1 MSSEETVGQQQ
12 PRERPEPSMPDDE
25 IDAERERKR
34 DGLSSIQTKP
44 GDRKTD
50 SVWMLVVEAE
60 LVADELVKEYSAD
73 GAIERL
79 QSRRQTS
86 NEQLQA
92 RCNEAIAYIRREVLA
107 DE

>member
-1 MSSEETVGQQQ
+1 MSQ
-12 PRERPEPSMPDDE
+12 REWH
-25 IDAERERKR
+25 
-34 DGLSSIQTKP
+34 DG
-44 GDRKTD
+44 
-50 SVWMLVVEAE
+50 VVD
-60 LVADELVKEYSAD
+60 VADELVKEYSAD